1 MKEKF
6 SHSTH
11 SMNYGAD
18 GLKSSSYGAF
28 FSKKNAIFRFWQS
41 HGQPLFFEHAFS
53 FSYVETAIKGVKQC
67 GNFVKRLEED
77 P

>member
-1 MKEKF
+1 
-6 SHSTH
+6 
-11 SMNYGAD
+11 MNYGAD

-28 FSKKNAIFRFWQS
+28 FSKKMQFFDFGNPTDNHIFLNM
-41 HGQPLFFEHAFS
+41 PFS